1 MENLNNSENNSI
13 KVTLVSGTIDNK
25 TFFTEAVTLGAF
37 KEQLHEMNIST
48 EDMLFREGNTRLTLD
63 VNNSI
68 LPRFNN
74 LGEPIPEL
82 VIFMTKSGRKVKSGN
97 TNEQNLL
104 LNIALSVHKIV
115 LQFEEIE
122 ENLKALS
129 QSEFSFK
136 EEGES
141 TVSQVIPSMFS
152 AADLESMKMIAL
164 EDEDEDDDEY

>member
-104 LNIALSVHKIV
+104 INIALSVHKIV

-141 TVSQVIPSMFS
+141 IESQVIPSMFS

>member
-25 TFFTEAVTLGAF
+25 TFFTEAITLGDF
-37 KEQLHEMNIST
+37 KKQLHEMNIST
-48 EDMLFREGNTRLTLD
+48 EDMLFREGNTRLTLNVD
-63 VNNSI
+63 NSI

-82 VIFMTKSGRKVKSGN
+82 VIFMTKSGRKIKSGN
-97 TNEQNLL
+97 TDEQNPL

-129 QSEFSFK
+129 NELSFK
-136 EEGES
+136 EEEEN

-152 AADLESMKMIAL
+152 EADLESMRMIAL
-164 EDEDEDDDEY
+164 EDENED

>member
-37 KEQLHEMNIST
+37 KEQLHGMNIST

-63 VNNSI
+63 VDNSI

-104 LNIALSVHKIV
+104 INIALSVHKIV

-141 TVSQVIPSMFS
+141 IESQVIPSMFS

>member
-63 VNNSI
+63 VNSSI

-97 TNEQNLL
+97 TYEQNLL

-129 QSEFSFK
+129 ESEFSFK
-136 EEGES
+136 EEEN

-164 EDEDEDDDEY
+164 EDENEDDDEY